1 MASTTFID
9 NQTTIYADWLNDVN
23 NAVYNGIFQ
32 SSTITA
38 TSMVC
43 TGTASGAGFTNLIN
57 NVFASPGAIGSGT
70 PNTGAFTTLTATSLT
85 ATTITATGVTTPLP
99 LKGTT
104 SGTVSLAVPAVAG
117 TNTITLPSG
126 SGTVAV
132 QGLSSNIVS
141 GTAVASTSG
150 SSIDFTGIPSW
161 AKKITVL
168 FNGVSTNGTSNLQVQ
183 IGDGSVNTTG
193 YLTATT
199 VSGTGSAQSVT
210 TTNPTTGFVFAA
222 SLGAATN
229 LQNGLMTIAL
239 LGSNS
244 WCFSSIVARSDT
256 AFTTWAAGSKTLSGT
271 LDRIRITTVSGT
283 DSFDAGSIN
292 ILYE

>member
-23 NAVYNGIFQ
+23 SVVYDGTFQ

-57 NVFASPGAIGSGT
+57 NVFASPDPIGSAT
-70 PNTGAFTTLTATSLT
+70 PNTGAFTTLSATTLT
-85 ATTITATGVTTPLP
+85 ATTLNATTLNVTGVTTPLQ

-117 TNTITLPSG
+117 TNTITFPSG
-126 SGTVAV
+126 SGTVTV
-132 QGLSSNIVS
+132 NGLNSNIVS

-150 SSIDFTGIPSW
+150 TTIDFTGIPSW
-161 AKKITVL
+161 AKRITVM
-168 FNGVSTNGTSNLQVQ
+168 FNGVSLNSANNLIVQLGTSSGVT
-183 IGDGSVNTTG
+183 STG
-193 YLTATT
+193 YLSTSSRVAATVQT
-199 VSGTGSAQSVT
+199 SSVT
-210 TTNPTTGFVFAA
+210 NGFNINNAI
-222 SLGAATN
+222 ATEVVS
-229 LQNGLMTIAL
+229 GLMTITNISGNIWISSHSMKL
-239 LGSNS
+239 STGTTGSGGGDVTLGG
-244 WCFSSIVARSDT
+244 V
-256 AFTTWAAGSKTLSGT
+256 
-271 LDRIRITTVSGT
+271 LDRVRITSVNGT
-283 DSFDAGSIN
+283 DTFDAGSIN